1 MADAQRSGA
10 AARGNGNR
18 SSSNGVRRT
27 SQSRRLATRPGAIP
41 RWAYIVIIVVPLTG
55 IVTLLALKASRN
67 PDGPKTEKVDTNA
80 RIKELIGQIPA
91 LEKDVREAAALLQKE
106 DTRGKSKAE
115 AVEARLDKWIEEWD
129 SYFDSQRDE
138 DDKLPEELQ
147 GYMQYRREVS
157 ILIQDMSKVT
167 GF

>member
-1 MADAQRSGA
+1 MADTQRSGA
-10 AARGNGNR
+10 AARGNGSRN
-18 SSSNGVRRT
+18 SSNGVRRT

-67 PDGPKTEKVDTNA
+67 SDEPKTQQVDTNA
-80 RIKELIGQIPA
+80 RIRELIGQIPA
-91 LEKDVREAAALLQKE
+91 LEKDVTEAAVLLQKE
-106 DTRGKSKAE
+106 DPRGKSKAE
-115 AVEARLDKWIEEWD
+115 AVQVRLDKWIDEWD
-129 SYFDSQRDE
+129 GYFDSQRDK

-147 GYMQYRREVS
+147 GYMQYRRQVS